1 MKNWKNYAGVNIMDE
16 METVEFELDTDLSL
30 EKLLDMGLIENSF
43 DDDGNEFFT
52 ITKLGEQIVME
63 ELRKRMN

>member
-1 MKNWKNYAGVNIMDE
+1 
-16 METVEFELDTDLSL
+16 
-30 EKLLDMGLIENSF
+30 MGLIENSF